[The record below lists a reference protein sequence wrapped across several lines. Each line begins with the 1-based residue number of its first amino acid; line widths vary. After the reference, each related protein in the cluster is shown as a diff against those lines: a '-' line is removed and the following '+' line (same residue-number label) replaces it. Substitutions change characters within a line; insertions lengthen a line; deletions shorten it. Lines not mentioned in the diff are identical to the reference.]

1 MRGGNRQFCSSL
13 RDIAQLSA
21 ICNVRYE
28 PIGSASTTDSR
39 RALNEIIKSFFIRY
53 RRKIIWA
60 NFIN

>member
-1 MRGGNRQFCSSL
+1 MRERCADIAPLVRTMRGGNRQFCSSL

-39 RALNEIIKSFFIRY
+39 RALYAIQKIFF
-53 RRKIIWA
+53 
-60 NFIN
+60 